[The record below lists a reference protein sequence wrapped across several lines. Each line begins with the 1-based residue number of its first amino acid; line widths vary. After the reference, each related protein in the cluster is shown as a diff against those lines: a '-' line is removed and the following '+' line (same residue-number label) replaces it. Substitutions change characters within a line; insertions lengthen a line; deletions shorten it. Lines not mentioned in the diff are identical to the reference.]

1 MTNEQLNEIAGQ
13 LEFGFLCFI
22 HKKTKALVVIPD
34 ELSHPDMDTESWE
47 KEIKEIDKNRK
58 SYFEVEKMDSRESFK
73 VMEDFVDTVDD
84 DRIQD
89 KLRESLQR
97 PKPFQNFRFDIDR
110 SVPYREKWFEFKK
123 NRNIEWVKG
132 QIESARR

>member
-1 MTNEQLNEIAGQ
+1 MTDQQLNEIADQ
-13 LEFGFLCFI
+13 LDFGFLCFI

-47 KEIKEIDKNRK
+47 KDIKEINKHSK

-84 DRIQD
+84 GRIQD
-89 KLRESLQR
+89 RLRESLQR

-110 SVPYREKWFEFKK
+110 SGPHRQKWFEFKK
-123 NRNIEWVKG
+123 NRNIEWVKE
-132 QIESARR
+132 QIEIDRL